1 MKKCNARGSAARDPH
16 GIKQITVGPPH
27 GIKQITMF
35 IRENVEC
42 LDSSFT
48 TTTTIKSVS
57 HTATSE
63 HPGLVFLKEP
73 CLYARHVLK
82 CAAILSSFNHYL
94 PLLDLQYTHSICP
107 FDTSC
112 TPQREDLIEISCC
125 STSLDG
131 NNVIDGPAGQRT
143 WM

>member
-48 TTTTIKSVS
+48 TTTTIKRPVSLDSAREISSIRSPQPPLGEKLSVS
-57 HTATSE
+57 KNGQFTKA
-63 HPGLVFLKEP
+63 PGHLKNFNI
-73 CLYARHVLK
+73 LK
-82 CAAILSSFNHYL
+82 LTKSNKPYPRLIYK
-94 PLLDLQYTHSICP
+94 SIYSP
-107 FDTSC
+107 
-112 TPQREDLIEISCC
+112 
-125 STSLDG
+125 
-131 NNVIDGPAGQRT
+131 
-143 WM
+143 